1 MGRRMADSGAPQNL
15 TAPQARE
22 LAQHMLLGQH
32 SVSYAAEYTGMAPAR
47 VEDLARKL
55 HAAKR
60 IPKVRP

>member
-1 MGRRMADSGAPQNL
+1 VVSRDQRGA
-15 TAPQARE
+15 
-22 LAQHMLLGQH
+22 LAESMLLGQH
-32 SVSYAAEYTGMAPAR
+32 SVSYTAELTGMPPAR